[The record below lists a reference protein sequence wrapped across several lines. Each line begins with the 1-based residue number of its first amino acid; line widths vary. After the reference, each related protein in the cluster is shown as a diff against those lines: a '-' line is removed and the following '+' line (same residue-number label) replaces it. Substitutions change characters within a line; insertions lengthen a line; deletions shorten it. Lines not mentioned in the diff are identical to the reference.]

1 MKHPHLNIQS
11 PITAVSKN
19 LQERSCNTY
28 AKSPSDDVN
37 PRLYPPPPS
46 FLYKRIITGSL
57 ILPYTAIVGSS
68 SHPLQQ
74 EDDFVD
80 LPGVCRHVHCLYHIL
95 KQTKTSHT
103 TTSRN
108 LSKIQIEY
116 AVQFCHNKFSVIQ
129 CENLQIKIPQFFHL
143 SSKLSLNIYFKI

>member
-1 MKHPHLNIQS
+1 MPTKIKKCLQTSQIEASPLNIQS

-19 LQERSCNTY
+19 LQERSCNAY
-28 AKSPSDDVN
+28 AKSHSDDEN
-37 PRLYPPPPS
+37 SRLYPPP

-74 EDDFVD
+74 KDDFVD

-95 KQTKTSHT
+95 K
-103 TTSRN
+103 
-108 LSKIQIEY
+108 
-116 AVQFCHNKFSVIQ
+116 
-129 CENLQIKIPQFFHL
+129 
-143 SSKLSLNIYFKI
+143 